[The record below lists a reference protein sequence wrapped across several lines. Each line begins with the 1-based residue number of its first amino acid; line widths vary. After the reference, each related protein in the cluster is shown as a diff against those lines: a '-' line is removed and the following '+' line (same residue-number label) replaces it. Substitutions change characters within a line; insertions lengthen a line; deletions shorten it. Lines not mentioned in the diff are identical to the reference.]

1 MGTTFKTFKDLI
13 FVTKPWGEGFQAV
26 KIFPNGYGVSV
37 ITEGNSYTWAKA
49 RFEVAILRNREIC
62 YDTPLTDD
70 VIHNASKIK
79 VSKIMKAVQ
88 EFN

>member
-1 MGTTFKTFKDLI
+1 MVTTFKTFKDLI
-13 FVTKPWGEGFQAV
+13 FVSKPWAGYQAV

-37 ITEGNSYTWAKA
+37 ITEGNSYTWSKA
-49 RFEVAILRNREIC
+49 RFEVDILKNREIC
-62 YDTPLTDD
+62 YDTPLTDV

-79 VSKIMKAVQ
+79 VSKITKAVQ